1 MSEICHI
8 LLVSSSYQWKEI
20 CIMKKLE
27 VNLKLMFALKKEIV
41 ESGIGFL
48 VGSGEYLLTRGRPS
62 CRRR

>member
-1 MSEICHI
+1 
-8 LLVSSSYQWKEI
+8 
-20 CIMKKLE
+20 MKKLE